1 MTQPKAKRENL
12 LLNII
17 FNIVA
22 PSVTFS
28 KLDDLLVKIGLE
40 GALTPTQILII
51 AVSMP
56 LSYGI
61 YDYIAR
67 RNVNLFSIL
76 GFANVG
82 LTGVIGVLALDGIWV
97 AVKEA
102 SLPAVFGILVLA
114 SAKTDKPLIRT
125 IFYNPDVIDVER
137 IDSIIAQ
144 RGEDSSFKK
153 LFNTAT
159 LLFIISSVFSVV
171 MNFILAR
178 ALVTSEGGTELF
190 NEQMGRMTWIS
201 YIVIVIP
208 GMAISIV
215 AMWKL
220 YSGIMKLTGLKFEE
234 LMHPHQSE
242 K

>member
-1 MTQPKAKRENL
+1 MTPTNAKRENL

-28 KLDDLLVKIGLE
+28 KLDDLLEKVGLE
-40 GALTPTQILII
+40 GALSPTQILII

-56 LSYGI
+56 LAYGI
-61 YDYIAR
+61 YDYIVR

-82 LTGVIGVLALDGIWV
+82 LTGLIGVLALDGRWV

-102 SLPAVFGILVLA
+102 SLPAIFGILVLA
-114 SAKTDKPLIRT
+114 SAKTEKPLIRT
-125 IFYNPDVIDVER
+125 IFYNPDVIDVDKIDGIVTER
-137 IDSIIAQ
+137 NEESAF
-144 RGEDSSFKK
+144 EK
-153 LFNTAT
+153 LFSLAT
-159 LLFIISSVFSVV
+159 LLFIVSSVFSVV
-171 MNFILAR
+171 MNFVLAR
-178 ALVTSEGGTELF
+178 ILVTSSGGTELF

-220 YSGIMKLTGLKFEE
+220 YAGIMKLTGLKFEE
-234 LMHPHQSE
+234 LMHPHHSE

>member
-12 LLNII
+12 FLNII
-17 FNIVA
+17 FNIAA
-22 PSVTFS
+22 PSITFS
-28 KLDDLLVKIGLE
+28 KLDDLLAKIGYEDL
-40 GALTPTQILII
+40 LSPTQILIL

-56 LSYGI
+56 LAYGI
-61 YDYIAR
+61 YDYILR
-67 RNVNLFSIL
+67 RNINLFSIL
-76 GFANVG
+76 GFANIG

-102 SLPAVFGILVLA
+102 SLPAIFGLLVLA

-125 IFYNPDVIDVER
+125 LFYNPDVIDVDR
-137 IDSIIAQ
+137 IDSIISAKN
-144 RGEDSSFKK
+144 EKNSFEK
-153 LFNTAT
+153 LFNLAT
-159 LLFIISSVFSVV
+159 ILFLVSSAFSVV
-171 MNFILAR
+171 MNFVLAR
-178 ALVTSEGGTELF
+178 ILVTSAGGTEVF

-220 YSGIMKLTGLKFEE
+220 YAGIMKLTGLKFEE
-234 LMHPHQSE
+234 LIHPHHSE

>member
-1 MTQPKAKRENL
+1 MTQPNAKRENL

-28 KLDDLLVKIGLE
+28 KLDDLLEKIGLE
-40 GALTPTQILII
+40 GAMSPTQILIL

-56 LSYGI
+56 LAYGI
-61 YDYIAR
+61 YDYIVR
-67 RNVNLFSIL
+67 RNINLFSIL

-82 LTGVIGVLALDGIWV
+82 LTGLIGVLALDGIWV

-102 SLPAVFGILVLA
+102 SLPAIFGILVLA
-114 SAKTDKPLIRT
+114 SAKTEKPLIRT
-125 IFYNPDVIDVER
+125 IFYNPDVIDVDK
-137 IDSIIAQ
+137 IDAII
-144 RGEDSSFKK
+144 EDRNEQSSFEK
-153 LFNTAT
+153 LFNLAT
-159 LLFIISSVFSVV
+159 FLFIVSSVFSVI
-171 MNFILAR
+171 MNFVLAR
-178 ALVTSEGGTELF
+178 ILVTSSGGTELF

-220 YSGIMKLTGLKFEE
+220 YAGIMKLTGLKFEE
-234 LMHPHQSE
+234 LMHPHHTE